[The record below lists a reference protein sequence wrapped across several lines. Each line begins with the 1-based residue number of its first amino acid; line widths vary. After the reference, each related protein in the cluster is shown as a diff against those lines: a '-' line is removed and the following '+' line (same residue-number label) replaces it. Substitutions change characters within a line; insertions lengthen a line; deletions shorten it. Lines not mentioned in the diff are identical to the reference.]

1 MGHGSRGDSFPFTP
15 VPLTDRGGTS
25 KLRSEIS
32 HDTTCIEAGRRHF
45 SYFMNEGV
53 VMIGLTRREV
63 SGLIGA
69 SALLGRDRS
78 MARSQGKAGKRMSI
92 TCFIRYQIDPFQRDN
107 FRDYAA
113 RWSSII
119 PRCGGDLVGYFLPNE
134 GTNDI
139 GWGLISLPTLSAYE
153 TYRARLQLDPE
164 ARQNLAFAHERRFI
178 VREER
183 TFLENVDPASIS
195 SSRS

>member
-1 MGHGSRGDSFPFTP
+1 MRVIT
-15 VPLTDRGGTS
+15 V
-25 KLRSEIS
+25 
-32 HDTTCIEAGRRHF
+32 
-45 SYFMNEGV
+45 
-53 VMIGLTRREV
+53 IGFTRREV

-69 SALLGRDRS
+69 SGLLVRNRS
-78 MARSQGKAGKRMSI
+78 MVRSQDKAGKRMPI

-107 FRDYAA
+107 FKDYAA

-119 PRCGGDLVGYFLPNE
+119 PRCGGDLVGYFLPDE

-153 TYRARLQLDPE
+153 AYRLRLQEDSE
-164 ARQNLAFAHERRFI
+164 ARQNLAFAHEHRFI

-183 TFLENVDPASIS
+183 SFLENVDPRSGK
-195 SSRS
+195 SSRY